1 MKVWPSSRHGMGGM
15 MSFMADTSM
24 QSQGGAPPDV
34 SVSQRESSVVSLPP
48 IGVNSSVLSQQS
60 QVRRVRSHCR
70 NRNVAIESSKAGMNW
85 RNGGA
90 KRPCDR
96 TPGEGCQAPLVQHQ
110 PAQRGPQLAAGP
122 GAAVPR
128 REGLGALT
136 PVRCD
141 RNKLTKCSTFGGS
154 RQRHPGADGLYSWS
168 QASHGTPLALT
179 EMRLNADGGPVS

>member
-1 MKVWPSSRHGMGGM
+1 MTGWPSSRHGMGGM
-15 MSFMADTSM
+15 MSFMAADTSM

-70 NRNVAIESSKAGMNW
+70 SRNVATESSKAGVNW

-90 KRPCDR
+90 KRPCGR
-96 TPGEGCQAPLVQHQ
+96 TPGEGCAFQAPLVQHQ
-110 PAQRGPQLAAGP
+110 PAQRGPQPAAGP

-141 RNKLTKCSTFGGS
+141 RNKTDKSVQSLVAHARGIPAGKACV
-154 RQRHPGADGLYSWS
+154 RGAKPHT
-168 QASHGTPLALT
+168 AHSH
-179 EMRLNADGGPVS
+179 